1 MANPYF
7 TPPPSYGTPPIM
19 GAPGEG
25 DGSIMAST
33 LANATK
39 KKQST
44 LGQVGSFILEAL
56 TGIPSAAHRQQ
67 RDVRELAQY
76 GQRSMLQ
83 QQIEEASR
91 TRERTASNEDW
102 RMRQDYEVA
111 HRPPPQDPA
120 AVLIAK
126 AAGLT
131 PGTPQWQAAL
141 TSAIPGYGYTQPAI
155 DAKTAAQVSVAKLR
169 AGQSAALKAQPTY
182 AQTHP
187 KASGGRSG
195 GGKPAKLPTG
205 FILD

>member
-1 MANPYF
+1 MANPF
-7 TPPPSYGTPPIM
+7 FPPVTSYGTPPY
-19 GAPGEG
+19 APTPGEESG
-25 DGSIMAST
+25 TVIGAT
-33 LANATK
+33 LAGSK
-39 KKQST
+39 KKPGV

-56 TGIPSAAHRQQ
+56 TGVPSAAHRQQ
-67 RDVRELAQY
+67 RDERELAQY

-102 RMRQDYEVA
+102 KMRQDYEVA

-169 AGQSAALKAQPTY
+169 ASQSASLKAQPTY

-187 KASGGRSG
+187 KASGGRG
-195 GGKPAKLPTG
+195 GSKPAKLPAG